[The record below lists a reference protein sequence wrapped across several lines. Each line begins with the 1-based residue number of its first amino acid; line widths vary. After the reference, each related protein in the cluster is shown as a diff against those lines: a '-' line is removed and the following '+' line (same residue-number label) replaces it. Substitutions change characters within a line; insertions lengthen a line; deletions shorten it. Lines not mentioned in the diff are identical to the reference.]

1 MVKTGELTAKQ
12 ATFVELY
19 TAIGST
25 TYNNAMQSALKAG
38 YAETTAI
45 TACTMILDKTRVK
58 EAIAEARVANK
69 AGMIDSVQK
78 IRDKHMQ
85 YMLEAEL
92 AGDKALARLN
102 LQDLGRTYAA
112 YTDKAVIDNE
122 FTLNIQRFT
131 KVIES
136 STSGN
141 APELPE
147 NGRMPQTL
155 PNTQPSPEQATIEGG
170 SDNE

>member
-1 MVKTGELTAKQ
+1 MVKKGQLTAKQ
-12 ATFVELY
+12 ADFVLFY
-19 TAIGST
+19 TTLGAD

-38 YAETTAI
+38 YNEI
-45 TACTMILDKTRVK
+45 TADQACQSILGSDRVK
-58 EAIAEARVANK
+58 KAIGVNRAINRANSL
-69 AGMIDSVQK
+69 DNVQD
-78 IRDKHMQ
+78 IRDMHK
-85 YMLEAEL
+85 MLF
-92 AGDKALARLN
+92 DKAVETSDLALARLN

-136 STSGN
+136 NVAEN

-147 NGRMPQTL
+147 DGQTPIVAL
-155 PNTQPSPEQATIEGG
+155 TTNQEIKQATIEGET
-170 SDNE
+170 DAM

>member
-1 MVKTGELTAKQ
+1 
-12 ATFVELY
+12 
-19 TAIGST
+19 
-25 TYNNAMQSALKAG
+25 
-38 YAETTAI
+38 
-45 TACTMILDKTRVK
+45 
-58 EAIAEARVANK
+58 
-69 AGMIDSVQK
+69 MIDSVQK

-136 STSGN
+136 NVAEN

-147 NGRMPQTL
+147 DGQTPIVAL
-155 PNTQPSPEQATIEGG
+155 TTSQEPKQATIEGET
-170 SDNE
+170 DAM